1 MSKMSY
7 EEWRSKLGPMEVT
20 DELQK
25 ELNELHGID
34 ARKEVELALQKEYN
48 FLFNNQEWDA
58 PLELNKTA

>member
-25 ELNELHGID
+25 ELYELHGID
-34 ARKEVELALQKEYN
+34 ACKEVEVALQKEYN
-48 FLFNNQEWDA
+48 YLFQW
-58 PLELNKTA
+58 

>member
-25 ELNELHGID
+25 EFYELHGID
-34 ARKEVELALQKEYN
+34 ARKEVEVALQKEYN
-48 FLFNNQEWDA
+48 YLFNCKEWDA
-58 PLELNKTA
+58 PLELNDE

>member
-25 ELNELHGID
+25 ELNCMVSTRVKKLKQPYKKSIITFSMIKSGML
-34 ARKEVELALQKEYN
+34 RWSK
-48 FLFNNQEWDA
+48 
-58 PLELNKTA
+58 